1 MQVDEGASLLA
12 EGPEQ
17 GEVRGEGEARKVDAQ
32 QLLVATPVRGAVE
45 ERVRVVQHVL
55 RPKGRLQIAGTVR
68 HKVEAPARRAG
79 LHEVGREIGPPP
91 VRRVVEHV
99 FAVRSPVL
107 VRRVTVQKKLFGFSS
122 GACEG
127 SFVGQVRGD
136 QAESVCWVVAPPRH
150 QH

>member
-17 GEVRGEGEARKVDAQ
+17 GEVRGEGKARKVDAQ
-32 QLLVATPVRGAVE
+32 QLLVATPVRGTVE

-91 VRRVVEHV
+91 VRRVVCWSGPPWYNSEKGPES
-99 FAVRSPVL
+99 AALRVL
-107 VRRVTVQKKLFGFSS
+107 ARDARLLRRGF
-122 GACEG
+122 
-127 SFVGQVRGD
+127 
-136 QAESVCWVVAPPRH
+136 PRCA
-150 QH
+150 